1 MAKVNHLLKGHIGV
15 PDQVLGVQNDHF
27 RLAKNVVTEK
37 NERHIIGVEF
47 CCPNFKKIVKITN
60 IYIKLIT
67 AMWHIGLDFK
77 NVWGS

>member
-27 RLAKNVVTEK
+27 RLAKSVVTEKK

-47 CCPNFKKIVKITN
+47 CCPNCKKK
-60 IYIKLIT
+60 
-67 AMWHIGLDFK
+67 
-77 NVWGS
+77 S